1 MAALI
6 SLEQAK
12 DHLRIVSTDSDD
24 DIELKVEQASA
35 LILERC
41 NSTAWWRAITPTWT
55 QETVPPSVQAAILI
69 VLSHL
74 HENRGDDMKTDEAL
88 WMAVDR
94 LIPMNKD
101 PVIA

>member
-1 MAALI
+1 
-6 SLEQAK
+6 
-12 DHLRIVSTDSDD
+12 
-24 DIELKVEQASA
+24 

-55 QETVPPSVQAAILI
+55 QETVPLSVQAAILV
-69 VLSHL
+69 VLTHL
-74 HENRGDDMKTDEAL
+74 HENRGDDMKADAEL

-94 LIPMNKD
+94 LIPMNRD